1 MATWNPSDRDAA
13 ISRGQSGGRLS
24 DFERCK
30 LEQAAQQAGSTGRQA
45 EEALR
50 KQGE

>member
-13 ISRGQSGGRLS
+13 ISRAQSGGRLT
-24 DFERCK
+24 DFEQRK
-30 LEQAAQQAGSTGRQA
+30 LEELTRQAGSTGRKA

-50 KQGE
+50 KQGR